1 MSVNQKK
8 SSIISKRQRSIFE
21 FTQTGND
28 IEVQNRFDS
37 CEVIDL
43 TDDGEGVKLENEVN
57 PGIQSME
64 AREADFEQVND
75 RDKTI
80 ERNEPD
86 VEEVSCPM
94 CNRSLVDFSMDNRI
108 LHIEECLSLI
118 TLKEEVSTT
127 NNESRDIKKEKT
139 NETAK
144 KDINIPRNK
153 RKNGSLLPQDKE
165 KEKYINKKAKIED
178 SKPKVIKPPTAISAS
193 RAKAQI
199 PEVKILTFPS
209 SEQTNYQIA
218 VDAFNYSLHESIKKY
233 FLTHFHSDHY
243 GGITKKWC
251 YERVFKNGDD
261 FEDENKYKKIIFCSE
276 ITGRLLTL
284 RFSIDTK
291 FIMPLQINRRYL
303 IQKYDTEFETEDDF
317 IQTEDMTLPGLFVTP
332 ITANHCPGSVIFLF
346 ESLSNNGY
354 KKRTLHCG
362 DFRVNREILDHP
374 RLLPFN
380 IAKNDNLSLDQV
392 YLDTT
397 YMSPSYNFP
406 KQELVCKTVSDMFYD
421 LINSQE
427 EAESTDSL
435 FTTWFGV
442 LKQSRITD
450 FIAKRD
456 SQCKKKKF
464 LILIGTYVIG
474 KERLAIS
481 ILQRL
486 GNCPIYVLTIN
497 SRNDKVDLVKSFDN
511 IYLNQVLT
519 NDDIGRSDSECMV
532 HLVPMKIVSSIEE
545 LSNYFNHNR
554 YFEKFE
560 RCVGLRPTGW
570 SFLNKYA
577 STLREEVQEDE
588 NESKYISDLRNV
600 NSCNDLVKIMKTQPT
615 FSFIENILPQ
625 SPLLSLISKSKKSSH
640 DESLYRIYTLPYSE
654 HSSFRELSFFAVF
667 LKIKEIIPTVNISNE
682 SSITEMA
689 RIIRNW
695 ELIRENKMAQY
706 HNRGLESKI
715 AQGIEDLC
723 IEDF

>member
-1 MSVNQKK
+1 MPVNQKK

-21 FTQTGND
+21 FTQTDNNVK
-28 IEVQNRFDS
+28 VQNRFDS

-43 TDDGEGVKLENEVN
+43 TDDSESLGVKQEYEAN
-57 PGIQSME
+57 PGSKSME
-64 AREADFEQVND
+64 AAN
-75 RDKTI
+75 
-80 ERNEPD
+80 
-86 VEEVSCPM
+86 VEEVNCPM
-94 CNRSLVDFSMDNRI
+94 CNLSLIDFSMNNRI
-108 LHIEECLSLI
+108 LHIEECLSLT
-118 TLKEEVSTT
+118 TLKEVLPTK
-127 NNESRDIKKEKT
+127 NNEPRDIKKEGANVNKR
-139 NETAK
+139 
-144 KDINIPRNK
+144 DIDLPKNK
-153 RKNGSLLPQDKE
+153 RKNGHLLLQDKE
-165 KEKYINKKAKIED
+165 KERYINKKAKIED
-178 SKPKVIKPPTAISAS
+178 SKPKVIKPPTIISAS
-193 RAKAQI
+193 RTKAPI
-199 PEVKILTFPS
+199 PQVKVLTFPS
-209 SEQTNYQIA
+209 SENTSYQIA
-218 VDAFNYSLHESIKKY
+218 VDAFNYSQHESIKKY

-251 YERVFKNGDD
+251 YERVFKDGDNFD
-261 FEDENKYKKIIFCSE
+261 DEDKYKKIIFCSE

-284 RFSIDTK
+284 RFSIDPK
-291 FIMPLQINRRYL
+291 FIMPLQMNRRYL
-303 IQKYDTEFETEDDF
+303 IQKYNTESETEDGF
-317 IQTEDMTLPGLFVTP
+317 IQTDDMTLPGLFVTP

-346 ESLSNNGY
+346 ESLSNNG
-354 KKRTLHCG
+354 KKTRILHCG

-380 IAKNDNLSLDQV
+380 ITNNNNLSLDKV

-406 KQELVCKTVSDMFYD
+406 KQELVCKTVSDMFFD

-427 EAESTDSL
+427 EADTTDSL

-450 FIAKRD
+450 FITKRD

-486 GNCPIYVLTIN
+486 GNCPIYVLSIN
-497 SRNDKVDLVKSFDN
+497 SRNEKVNLVKSFDDS
-511 IYLNQVLT
+511 YLNQVLT
-519 NDDIGRSDSECMV
+519 NDDIGGTDSECMV

-545 LSNYFNHNR
+545 LSNYFNHNK
-554 YFEKFE
+554 YFGKFE

-570 SFLNKYA
+570 SFLDKYA
-577 STLREEVQEDE
+577 SGPREEVEE
-588 NESKYISDLRNV
+588 KSESKGIADMKHSYP
-600 NSCNDLVKIMKTQPT
+600 CQDLVKIMKTQPK

-654 HSSFRELSFFAVF
+654 HSSFRELTFFAVF

-689 RIIRNW
+689 RIIREW
-695 ELIRENKMAQY
+695 ELVREYKMAQY
-706 HNRGLESKI
+706 GNQALESNI
-715 AQGIEDLC
+715 AKGIQSLS